1 MDRQTVKCY
10 VQEGGGESE
19 GEKEAERGR
28 EMKNRGLIIAPVWY
42 LSSIRHGDNLLHAV
56 SE

>member
-19 GEKEAERGR
+19 GEKEDERGR
-28 EMKNRGLIIAPVWY
+28 EITNRGLIIVPVWY